1 MDNLKKFDRIE
12 LDLKGNEE
20 DSRLMPKKNP
30 RFFFLDEE
38 EHFIN
43 LYVEHDQSGQ
53 YGQTKSI
60 YHLAKYKVEEGKFA
74 IKKWED

>member
-12 LDLKGNEE
+12 IDLKGREE
-20 DSRLMPKKNP
+20 DSRFTPEKNP
-30 RFFFLDEE
+30 KFFFLDEE

-43 LYVEHDQSGQ
+43 LYIEHGESGPLRS
-53 YGQTKSI
+53 TKSI
-60 YHLAKYKVEEGKFA
+60 YHLAKYKVEERKIV